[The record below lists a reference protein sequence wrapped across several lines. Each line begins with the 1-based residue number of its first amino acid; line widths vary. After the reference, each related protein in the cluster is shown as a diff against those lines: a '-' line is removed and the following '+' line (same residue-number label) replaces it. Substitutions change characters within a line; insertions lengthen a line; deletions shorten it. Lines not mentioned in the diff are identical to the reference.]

1 MATQEVRIDKF
12 IWAVRL
18 FKTRSLAGEECKKN
32 RVMINGAT
40 VKSSRM
46 VRVGDVV
53 DIVKPPV
60 TFSYKVLD
68 LAEKRMGA
76 KLVPGYI
83 KDITTAEQMEVLEMQ
98 KLSHSL
104 GRAKG
109 SGRPTKRERREI
121 DKLMDWDD

>member
-1 MATQEVRIDKF
+1 MATPEVRIDKF

-18 FKTRSLAGEECKKN
+18 YKTRSLAGEQCKKN
-32 RVMINGAT
+32 RVLINGST

-46 VRVGDVV
+46 VRVDDVI

-76 KLVPGYI
+76 KLVAGFI
-83 KDITTAEQMEVLEMQ
+83 KDITTAEQIEVLEMQ

-104 GRAKG
+104 GRSKG
-109 SGRPTKRERREI
+109 SGRPTKRERRDI
-121 DKLMDWDD
+121 DKLMDWED

>member
-1 MATQEVRIDKF
+1 MTIQEVRIDKF

-18 FKTRSLAGEECKKN
+18 FKTRSLAAEECRKN
-32 RVMINGAT
+32 RVLINGST

-46 VRVGDVV
+46 VRVGDKV

-76 KLVPGYI
+76 KLVPSFV
-83 KDITTAEQMEVLEMQ
+83 KDITTAEQIEVLEMQ
-98 KLSHSL
+98 KLSSSL
-104 GRAKG
+104 GRPKG
-109 SGRPTKRERREI
+109 SGRPTKRERRDI

>member
-1 MATQEVRIDKF
+1 MKEEVRIDKF

-18 FKTRSLAGEECKKN
+18 YKTRSLAGEECKKN
-32 RVMINGAT
+32 RVLINGST

-76 KLVPGYI
+76 KLVPGFI
-83 KDITTAEQMEVLEMQ
+83 KDITTAEQIEVLEMQ
-98 KLSHSL
+98 KLSYSL

-109 SGRPTKRERREI
+109 SGRPTKRERRDI

>member
-32 RVMINGAT
+32 RVLINGLT
-40 VKSSRM
+40 VKPSRM
-46 VRVGDVV
+46 VRMGDVI

-68 LAEKRMGA
+68 VAEKRMGA
-76 KLVPGYI
+76 KLVAGFI
-83 KDITTAEQMEVLEMQ
+83 KDITTAEQIEVLEMQ
-98 KLSHSL
+98 KISHAL
-104 GRAKG
+104 GRPKG
-109 SGRPTKRERREI
+109 SGRPTKRERRDI